1 MKIKIPPPLVAL
13 IIMFPMWWL
22 GPFFQWAHFEIAYT
36 EWVALLIAGS
46 AISISMAGFIAF
58 RNNQTTV
65 NPLAPET
72 ASTLVVES
80 VYGFTRNP
88 MYLGLLLLIL
98 SWGLFLSNWFI
109 MVLPPVIF
117 VIYMNFFQIRYE
129 EEALEILFGEG
140 YENYKRKVRRWL

>member
-1 MKIKIPPPLVAL
+1 MKLKIPPPLVTL
-13 IIMFPMWWL
+13 IILLLMWWL

-46 AISISMAGFIAF
+46 AISVSMAGFMAF

-72 ASTLVVES
+72 TSTLVVEG
-80 VYGFTRNP
+80 VYRFTRNP

-117 VIYMNFFQIRYE
+117 IFYMNFFQIRYE
-129 EEALEILFGEG
+129 EEALHILFGEVF
-140 YENYKRKVRRWL
+140 ENYKQRVRKWL